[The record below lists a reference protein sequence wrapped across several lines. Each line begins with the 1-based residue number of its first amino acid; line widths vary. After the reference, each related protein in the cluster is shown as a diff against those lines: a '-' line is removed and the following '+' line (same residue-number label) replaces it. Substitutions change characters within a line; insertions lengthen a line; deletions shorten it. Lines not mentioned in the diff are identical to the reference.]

1 MKLEY
6 TEGCTVTGLD
16 VDGEDF
22 RDLTATKLQEL
33 KDTLIDYL
41 EDREIKEDDLQDLVI
56 WVTERFGICEH
67 QYYCETCNDDVYTTT
82 LTI

>member
-1 MKLEY
+1 MKIEY
-6 TEGCTVTGLD
+6 TLGCTVGGLD
-16 VDGEDF
+16 IDGDEF

-41 EDREIKEDDLQDLVI
+41 EERKISEDDLQDLVI
-56 WVTERFGICEH
+56 WVIERFGISKH
-67 QYYCETCNDDVYTTT
+67 QFYCETCNDDVYTTT

>member
-6 TEGCTVTGLD
+6 TIGCTVSGLE

-22 RDLTATKLQEL
+22 RDLSATKMQEL
-33 KDTLIDYL
+33 KETLIDYL
-41 EDREIKEDDLQDLVI
+41 EERKLHEDDLQDFVV
-56 WVTERFGICEH
+56 WAVERFGISEH
-67 QYYCETCNDDVYTTT
+67 QFYCDTCNDDVYTTT